1 MRSGAGYAPAAN
13 MAIYSYINISL
24 PEAKRLADLSG
35 ILDDL
40 TSCLFY
46 CRKYVEG
53 HPHHPDLESY
63 STTLVTKYTR
73 CFSSGVRSEGRRG
86 LEAVA
91 LRVDGTTHNFVRG
104 LRDRH
109 LSHSVSD
116 LESHRVRVWLNPV
129 EKGRAVN
136 NVNIESIRYIGVG
149 PSVPNLDKLVVELIT
164 WVQAEMR
171 IEEGKLKEIVHQRYT
186 LDQLYEMK
194 PEPHG
199 RVDYSNLTS
208 GKARK
213 GP

>member
-1 MRSGAGYAPAAN
+1 MPFGAGYAHVAN
-13 MAIYSYINISL
+13 MAVYSYINIGL

-40 TSCLFY
+40 TSCLLY

-53 HPHHPDLESY
+53 HPLHPDLESY
-63 STTLVTKYTR
+63 STTLITKYTR
-73 CFSSGVRSEGRRG
+73 CFSSGVRSEGQRG

-91 LRVDGTTHNFVRG
+91 VRVDEETHKFVCG

-116 LESHRVRVWLNPV
+116 LESHRVRVWLNPE

-136 NVNIESIRYIGVG
+136 NVNIESARYIGVG
-149 PSVPNLDKLVVELIT
+149 SSLPKLDKLVAELIA

-171 IEEGKLKEIVHQRYT
+171 MEEGRLKEIVQQRYT
-186 LDQLYEMK
+186 LDQLYTMNA
-194 PEPHG
+194 EPFG
-199 RVDYSNLTS
+199 KVDYGNLMS